1 MEVYKDRQFL
11 VFHSEGEPDV
21 KYDFATH
28 TAIGKRGKPVKS
40 LSSQLA
46 GVTFKDVIAACK
58 DENYGRFLEFVR
70 RQNGYRPNQISTI
83 LRDIPKYSSYE
94 QVFSAGVKDVRTCQ
108 EIKNIPAGA
117 IKLCKAYDWTLC
129 DDFIRGYR
137 ENPDLFHLIPTL
149 NYISLTIKE
158 AWKLACA
165 RRYDHAQVRNVFN
178 YLINQYGYNAKSL
191 LLYIDRLVTFEALD
205 AEPQILREITDYAS
219 MMSRISPKFDRYP
232 RHLLSTHRL
241 AIRNYTRMAAQFD
254 EQAFQRRRDPEMEV
268 RFGSWRF
275 IYPTS
280 TQDIKDEAAQQH
292 NCVASYIQRV
302 LDGDCH
308 ILFLRRADHPDK
320 SVVTCEVVQGKIIQ
334 ARQAFNDPLTEEQAG
349 LVERWNQ
356 WYQNRAKSSE
366 SQEVA

>member
-11 VFHSEGEPDV
+11 VFHNEGEPDV

-70 RQNGYRPNQISTI
+70 AQNGYYPDRISTI
-83 LRDIPKYSSYE
+83 LRDVPKYASYE
-94 QVFSAGVKDVRTCQ
+94 QIFSAGVKDVRSCQ
-108 EIKNIPAGA
+108 EIKNIPAGV

-129 DDFIRGYR
+129 DDFIRGYC

-158 AWKLACA
+158 AWQLACA

-205 AEPQILREITDYAS
+205 AEPQMLKEIIDYAS
-219 MMSRISPKFDRYP
+219 MMSQISHYK
-232 RHLLSTHRL
+232 
-241 AIRNYTRMAAQFD
+241 RMAAQFD
-254 EQAFQRRRDPEMEV
+254 EQTRQRRRNPEMEV

-292 NCVASYIQRV
+292 NCVVGYIQRV

-308 ILFLRRADHPDK
+308 ILFLRRADRPDK
-320 SVVTCEVVQGKIIQ
+320 SVVTCEVEQGKIVQ
-334 ARQAFNDPLTEEQAG
+334 ALQAFNDPLTEEQAG

>member
-11 VFHSEGEPDV
+11 VFHNEGEPDV

-40 LSSQLA
+40 LSSQLT

-70 RQNGYRPNQISTI
+70 RQNGYHPNQISTI
-83 LRDIPKYSSYE
+83 LRDIPKYSAYE
-94 QVFSAGVKDVRTCQ
+94 QIFSAGVKNVQQCK
-108 EIKNIPAGA
+108 EINNVSSGI
-117 IKLCKAYDWTLC
+117 IKLCKAYDWPLR
-129 DDFIRGYR
+129 DDFILNYL
-137 ENPDLFHLIPTL
+137 ETPDLFHLIPTL
-149 NYISLTIKE
+149 NFISMTTRE
-158 AWKLACA
+158 AWNLACA
-165 RRYDHAQVRNVFN
+165 RKHHNGHFQSWFN
-178 YLINQYGYNAKSL
+178 YLTEQYGYNVKSL
-191 LLYIDRLVTFEALD
+191 LLYIDRLVTFEALNAD
-205 AEPQILREITDYAS
+205 NQTLREIADYAS
-219 MMSRISPKFDRYP
+219 MMSQISPKFDRYP
-232 RHLLSTHRL
+232 RHFLSTHRL
-241 AIRNYTRMAAQFD
+241 VIRNHKRMAAQFD
-254 EQAFQRRRDPEMEV
+254 EEEFQRRRNPEMEA
-268 RFGSWRF
+268 RFGSWQF

-302 LDGDCH
+302 LNGDCH

-320 SVVTCEVVQGKIIQ
+320 SVVTCEVEQGKIVQ
-334 ARQAFNDPLTEEQAG
+334 ALQAFNDPLTEEQAG

-356 WYQNRAKSSE
+356 WYQSCGQSPE

>member
-11 VFHSEGEPDV
+11 VFHNEGEPDV

-70 RQNGYRPNQISTI
+70 AQNGYYPDRISTI
-83 LRDIPKYSSYE
+83 LRDVPKYASYE
-94 QVFSAGVKDVRTCQ
+94 QIFSAGVKDVRSCQ
-108 EIKNIPAGA
+108 EIKNIPAGV

-129 DDFIRGYR
+129 DDFIRGYC

-149 NYISLTIKE
+149 NYISLTMKQ
-158 AWKLACA
+158 AWRLACA
-165 RRYDHAQVRNVFN
+165 RRYVDAQTQNVFN

-205 AEPQILREITDYAS
+205 ADSQILREIIDYAS

-232 RHLLSTHRL
+232 RHFLSTHRL
-241 AIRNYTRMAAQFD
+241 AIRNYKRMAAQFD
-254 EQAFQRRRDPEMEV
+254 EQAFQRRRNPEMEV

-302 LDGDCH
+302 LNGDCH
-308 ILFLRRADHPDK
+308 ILFLRRKDAPDK
-320 SVVTCEVVQGKIIQ
+320 SVVTCEVVQGKIVQ
-334 ARQAFNDPLTEEQAG
+334 ALQAFNEPLTEQQAS
-349 LVERWNQ
+349 LVAQWNQ
-356 WYQNRAKSSE
+356 WYRSRARQNK